1 MKKRILSAISI
12 VLMGTLMVFVS
23 CKEEQKNP
31 PLIKDVEVTGDG
43 PFIVKATILD
53 DNGALK
59 SAELF
64 YKKSTETTFTT
75 VNMVKGDANVYSAEI
90 PAQDPTT
97 VINYYIKA
105 VNSVDL
111 TTFEPAGAPETTLQ
125 FEVGG
130 INYKGIVL
138 NEIWAGAPS
147 DEEKF
152 IELFN
157 KTDKDIDI
165 SGVFFK
171 RNGDAGDG
179 VVGTIPD
186 NTTLKAGK
194 YYILG
199 TKNNT
204 TNPNDPNAPYDHSI
218 SKGFSAKKS
227 ILFEMFDPS
236 GNRIDFFLRGSM
248 DNLDSGV
255 SDLAPKSYSRI
266 PNGTGEWKA
275 VDNAT
280 LRAENDP
287 TGAMDIPND

>member
-111 TTFEPAGAPETTLQ
+111 ITLNLQGLLKPPFSLKLEALITKALFLTKFGQVLHPMKKNSSSCSIKPTKTLIFQAYFLNVTVMPVTVLWEPYP
-125 FEVGG
+125 
-130 INYKGIVL
+130 
-138 NEIWAGAPS
+138 
-147 DEEKF
+147 
-152 IELFN
+152 
-157 KTDKDIDI
+157 
-165 SGVFFK
+165 
-171 RNGDAGDG
+171 
-179 VVGTIPD
+179 TIQ
-186 NTTLKAGK
+186 L
-194 YYILG
+194 
-199 TKNNT
+199 
-204 TNPNDPNAPYDHSI
+204 
-218 SKGFSAKKS
+218 
-227 ILFEMFDPS
+227 
-236 GNRIDFFLRGSM
+236 
-248 DNLDSGV
+248 
-255 SDLAPKSYSRI
+255 
-266 PNGTGEWKA
+266 
-275 VDNAT
+275 
-280 LRAENDP
+280 
-287 TGAMDIPND
+287 